1 MEVPLGLSRKN
12 KKELAKLRTHA
23 AAVLKEQREVLDR
36 ANVVV
41 AEAAHTARK
50 LSDQHVAPAVKR
62 GVDDHIR
69 PGYEAGAER
78 VRSAADSAYR
88 GFTHT
93 VLPAVAGAAGS
104 AVAATEGIRNSKQV
118 KDAVTKAGKVS
129 SKAQE
134 FGKHYVDNGRSYVGR
149 YVPAVAPVA
158 AKKGLGFG
166 GVALIGLGIVVVGGV
181 GYALYQTF
189 RADDDLWIADDE
201 PEAVDATAKDQPAS

>member
-50 LSDQHVAPAVKR
+50 LSDQHVVPAVKR

-78 VRSAADSAYR
+78 ARAAADSAYK

-118 KDAVTKAGKVS
+118 KDAVKKAGKVS

-149 YVPAVAPVA
+149 YVPQVAP

-166 GVALIGLGIVVVGGV
+166 GVALIALGVVVVGGV

-201 PEAVDATAKDQPAS
+201 PEAVATTAQDQPAS